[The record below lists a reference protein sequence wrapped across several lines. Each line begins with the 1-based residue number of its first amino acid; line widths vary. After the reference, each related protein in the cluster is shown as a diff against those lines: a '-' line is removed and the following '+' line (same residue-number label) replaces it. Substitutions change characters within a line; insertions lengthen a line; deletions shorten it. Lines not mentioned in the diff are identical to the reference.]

1 MKRQHGRAAVVM
13 DSYSGYRFQAL
24 RGRDQ
29 QREEERGVP
38 GAEHFHK
45 LMTAIV
51 GSHKW
56 RNKLM
61 SGEDESFEK
70 SQGSSVSHSLVKVQ
84 EIKCYQAQ
92 SGTSPVKIK

>member
-1 MKRQHGRAAVVM
+1 MKRQRGCAAVVM
-13 DSYSGYRFQAL
+13 DSYSRYRFQAL

-29 QREEERGVP
+29 QREEKRGVP

-61 SGEDESFEK
+61 SGEDENFR
-70 SQGSSVSHSLVKVQ
+70 GSSCLSFS
-84 EIKCYQAQ
+84 C
-92 SGTSPVKIK
+92 